1 MKNLFKKIMP
11 FALAVAMVLVGFV
24 PALPTQAENTVGK
37 TLVTKK
43 VLTKAEEGV
52 TTPDETFT
60 FQATSH
66 SFNGDTDK
74 ASECPNLKDGTAG
87 YGATDNTDADS
98 TAPGKQLA
106 KLSGD
111 MLDNVTFTQAGQYTY
126 TIKEKAGST
135 TGMTYS
141 QAEYL
146 ASLFVVK
153 NAQGDF
159 VVDSIQI
166 KKTKNDDGTEAT
178 GNKTPYNPDIDN
190 NGLVFNNVYDKKDG
204 NPDPGKNDPD
214 PDTPNAA
221 DKKGLVINKIVPAAD
236 KKEGLKYEFKLTL
249 TAPAGAGIDVTKD
262 ENKPTA
268 KIIDKEGKVV
278 GNALTLTYGT
288 ATTFN
293 LQAGEKIVLN
303 DVLLGSTA
311 KVDETNSQGY
321 MPSVSANGSGGH
333 SDVLATLKDTGII
346 LGDQQAGNYAS
357 FKNTKQTATG
367 ILLHNL
373 PFIVLIIVA
382 AAGIT
387 LYVRNRRR
395 AYKEF

>member
-11 FALAVAMVLVGFV
+11 VAMAVAMVLVGFV

-43 VLTKAEEGV
+43 VLTKAEAGV
-52 TTPDETFT
+52 TTPTETFT
-60 FQATSH
+60 FEATAH
-66 SFNGDTDK
+66 SFNGDTTK
-74 ASECPNLKDGTAG
+74 TTTCPALTNGTAA
-87 YGATDNTDADS
+87 YGATDDTDADT

-111 MLDNVTFTQAGQYTY
+111 MLDNVKFTQAGQYTY

-135 TGMTYS
+135 TGITYS
-141 QAEYL
+141 KAEYL

-153 NAQGDF
+153 NANGDF
-159 VVDSIQI
+159 VVDSIMI
-166 KKTKNDDGTEAT
+166 KKTKNDDGTAAT
-178 GNKTPYNPDIDN
+178 DTKTEYKPDI
-190 NGLVFNNVYDKKDG
+190 NGNHLEFNNVYDKKAG
-204 NPDPGKNDPD
+204 NPDPKPNDPND
-214 PDTPNAA
+214 PNTPNAA
-221 DKKGLVINKIVPAAD
+221 DKKGLVINKIVKAD
-236 KKEGLKYEFKLTL
+236 DLAQGTSYGFSLTL
-249 TAPAGAGIDVTKD
+249 TAPAGATAAAVAAV
-262 ENKPTA
+262 PTA
-268 KIIDKEGKVV
+268 KIVKPDGTTTDVTMS
-278 GNALTLTYGT
+278 AYGT

-293 LQAGEKIVLN
+293 LEAGEKIVLN

-311 KVDETNSQGY
+311 KVEEKDPQGY
-321 MPSVSANGSGGH
+321 TPSVAANGNGEAV
-333 SDVLATLKDTGII
+333 SDLAALKDTGII
-346 LGDQQAGNYAS
+346 LGDQAAGNYAS
-357 FKNTKQTATG
+357 FTNVKQTATG

-373 PFIVLIIVA
+373 PYIVLIIVA